1 MKKKLL
7 VVVMALSCMFSNITV
22 FGADETLENTN
33 VFSFVSELEI
43 TSNETRENLDID
55 TAIDMALKNS
65 TELKTANLSLEL
77 SEKQVESSQNTVDYN
92 TGSNG
97 LQSILSLIKNQA
109 SYKNSEEEKAV
120 TEQKIA
126 YEMEQSFIEILNLE
140 RDIEISERNIDI
152 QEKNLNISR
161 AKYNMGLLSKQELN
175 EAESSFEKSKE
186 NIETQKTNLKNAFKN
201 LNIII
206 GESDTSKEYNLLID
220 VDYEPV
226 EIETSIETYAEART
240 LESVAVKNA
249 ERNLQVTKQSYVVE
263 QVSDT
268 GTTVSLMQA
277 ENSVSTSEMSLS
289 DMKENMENQIVNLY
303 NTIKSL
309 ETSIENN
316 KKQLS
321 DLNKNLE
328 IAKLKY
334 DMGSISEIELLQSE
348 NQVAEMENTIIE
360 QIYQHNQNVKQL
372 ENVNLL

>member
-22 FGADETLENTN
+22 FGADETLGSTN
-33 VFSFVSELEI
+33 VFSFVNELEM
-43 TSNETRENLDID
+43 TSIETRENLDID
-55 TAIDMALKNS
+55 TATEMALKNS

-220 VDYEPV
+220 VEYNLL

-334 DMGSISEIELLQSE
+334 DMGSISEIELLQAE

-372 ENVNLL
+372 GNVNLL

>member
-22 FGADETLENTN
+22 FGADETLESTN
-33 VFSFVSELEI
+33 VFSFVNELEI
-43 TSNETRENLDID
+43 TSNDTRENLDID
-55 TAIDMALKNS
+55 TATEMALKNS
-65 TELKTANLSLEL
+65 TELKTANLSLEV
-77 SEKQVESSQNTVDYN
+77 SEKQLESSQNTVDYN

-97 LQSILSLIKNQA
+97 LQSILSLIKNQT

-186 NIETQKTNLKNAFKN
+186 SIETQKTNLKNAFKN

-220 VDYEPV
+220 VEYNPL

-240 LESVAVKNA
+240 LESVSVKNA

-334 DMGSISEIELLQSE
+334 DMGSISEIELLQAE
-348 NQVAEMENTIIE
+348 NQVVEMENTIIE
-360 QIYQHNQNVKQL
+360 QIYQHSQNVKQF

>member
-1 MKKKLL
+1 
-7 VVVMALSCMFSNITV
+7 
-22 FGADETLENTN
+22 
-33 VFSFVSELEI
+33 
-43 TSNETRENLDID
+43 
-55 TAIDMALKNS
+55 
-65 TELKTANLSLEL
+65 
-77 SEKQVESSQNTVDYN
+77 
-92 TGSNG
+92 
-97 LQSILSLIKNQA
+97 
-109 SYKNSEEEKAV
+109 
-120 TEQKIA
+120 
-126 YEMEQSFIEILNLE
+126 MEQSFIEILNLE

-186 NIETQKTNLKNAFKN
+186 SIETQKTNLKNAFKN

-206 GESDTSKEYNLLID
+206 GESDTSKEYNILID
-220 VDYEPV
+220 VEYNPL

-240 LESVAVKNA
+240 LESVSVKNA

-334 DMGSISEIELLQSE
+334 DIGSISEIELLQAE

-360 QIYQHNQNVKQL
+360 QIYQHSQNIEQF

>member
-334 DMGSISEIELLQSE
+334 DMGSISEIELLQAE